1 MIPVIHYL
9 FLSFSLLL
17 IGTIGATV
25 RRNMLI
31 KLFSVELILLATSI
45 NLAAFGRL
53 FGDAAGQT
61 FALFTIAITGA
72 EFLVGAAILAAIFRR
87 WHSEPVPAAQ
97 GATPQPDID
106 H

>member
-17 IGTIGATV
+17 IGIIGAKI
-25 RRNMLI
+25 RRNIMI
-31 KLFSVELILLATSI
+31 KLFSVELILVATSI
-45 NLAAFGRL
+45 NLAAFARL

-72 EFLVGAAILAAIFRR
+72 ELLVGAAILAAVFRR
-87 WHSEPVPAAQ
+87 WHAVPVPAAQ
-97 GATPQPDID
+97 EAPPQPNID
-106 H
+106 Y

>member
-9 FLSFSLLL
+9 FLSFSLLV
-17 IGTIGATV
+17 IGITGATI

-45 NLAAFGRL
+45 NLAAFARL
-53 FGDAAGQT
+53 FGDAAGQA
-61 FALFTIAITGA
+61 FALFTIAIA
-72 EFLVGAAILAAIFRR
+72 AVQFLAGAAILAVVFRR
-87 WHSEPVPAAQ
+87 WHTEPFSAAPE
-97 GATPQPDID
+97 ASPQPNID